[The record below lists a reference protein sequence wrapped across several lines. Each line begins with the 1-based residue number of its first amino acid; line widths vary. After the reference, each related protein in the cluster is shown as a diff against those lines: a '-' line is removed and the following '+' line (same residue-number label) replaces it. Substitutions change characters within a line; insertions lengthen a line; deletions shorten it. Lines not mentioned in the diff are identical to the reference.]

1 MTSCNVTSWRIL
13 RFEVTCT
20 LPLMTIAF
28 HVLFMKGSCNY
39 SSVKQSYTIVESRAI
54 SHLDD
59 TEQQAQQVAEILHF
73 QPRLLW
79 RTPTKIHQER
89 RRRRQQK
96 AARKAQ
102 RTSLSTA
109 TATSSTQRPQTCP
122 EAATKYYNYIANGA
136 DEEREHRPP
145 TLQRAMGRTGNA
157 YSYSKIICFDAMI
170 GSNSYTICSMHVKN
184 IFPTD

>member
-1 MTSCNVTSWRIL
+1 MEHFAFPDNIDFAADDQRI
-13 RFEVTCT
+13 
-20 LPLMTIAF
+20 
-28 HVLFMKGSCNY
+28 HVLFMKGSCNC
-39 SSVKQSYTIVESRAI
+39 SSMKQSYTIGESQAI

-79 RTPTKIHQER
+79 RTPTKIHHER
-89 RRRRQQK
+89 RRRRPQE

-109 TATSSTQRPQTCP
+109 KATSSTQWPQMYRSSDKILQLHC
-122 EAATKYYNYIANGA
+122 KRNRW
-136 DEEREHRPP
+136 REGTP
-145 TLQRAMGRTGNA
+145 TVDASKSEGKIRQRLKFTV
-157 YSYSKIICFDAMI
+157 KIVFFDAAI
-170 GSNSYTICSMHVKN
+170 GSNSYTICTVHVKN